1 MSKENVNYQLLGRM
15 VRKVRKKAKLSQS
28 ELADLID
35 VSPQFVSKIENGSKQ
50 ASLQTV
56 YNIAKSL
63 DVSMD
68 LFMGIEPGGA
78 DEKSALG
85 LILADC
91 STYEAE
97 IIRQIALATK
107 EILRS
112 NEKRREQD
120 NW

>member
-1 MSKENVNYQLLGRM
+1 
-15 VRKVRKKAKLSQS
+15 
-28 ELADLID
+28 
-35 VSPQFVSKIENGSKQ
+35 
-50 ASLQTV
+50 
-56 YNIAKSL
+56 
-63 DVSMD
+63 MD

-91 STYEAE
+91 DTYEAE

-112 NEKRREQD
+112 NEKRREKD